1 MKLKIILGVVVVVVV
16 LGGMVVKNFVA
27 FAEQEKARDAFGPF
41 IAECLQTELTVD
53 LQDTPSISGRVLTI
67 DVDRKEADYWTF
79 PKLSD
84 HLRAAGPEDVGTVAL
99 IRWSEQKVGH
109 YENVE
114 TNEKTGEA
122 YKGYAT
128 LTLVNWATKTKITE
142 QTFEGDDPA
151 AGLRREGDYTSMQP
165 MFQIVK
171 YLEGL
176 PRR

>member
-1 MKLKIILGVVVVVVV
+1 MKIKIILGVIVVVVV

-41 IAECLQTELTVD
+41 IAECLQAELAVD
-53 LQDTPSISGRVLTI
+53 LQETPSISGRVLTI

-84 HLRAAGPEDVGTVAL
+84 RLRAAGPDDVGTVAL
-99 IRWSEQKVGH
+99 IRWGEHRVGH

-114 TNEKTGEA
+114 TKAKTGEA
-122 YKGYAT
+122 YKSFAT
-128 LTLVNWATKTKITE
+128 LTLVNWATKTKIAE
-142 QTFEGDDPA
+142 QVFEGDDPA

-165 MFQIVK
+165 MFQIVE